1 MKIAMNGT
9 SIMNTPSSD
18 IRTSTK
24 DFIAKLYDADENVR
38 ICAALR
44 LGKLGRADHAAVP
57 ALLGLLR
64 RGTVTDRRV
73 AALAL
78 GKIGPPAREAVPAL
92 LEEMGRT
99 CDGGFS
105 NFASE
110 AISKIVPR
118 AAHRRAA

>member
-1 MKIAMNGT
+1 MD
-9 SIMNTPSSD
+9 TPPADS
-18 IRTSTK
+18 RTTTQ
-24 DFIAKLYDADENVR
+24 DFIARLGDADEGVR

-44 LGKLGRADHAAVP
+44 LGRLGREDHAAVP
-57 ALLGLLR
+57 ALVALLR
-64 RGTVTDRRV
+64 GGTMTDRRV

-105 NFASE
+105 NFAAE
-110 AISKIVPR
+110 AISKIAPG
-118 AAHRRAA
+118 AANRRAA

>member
-1 MKIAMNGT
+1 MD
-9 SIMNTPSSD
+9 TPPADS
-18 IRTSTK
+18 RTSTQ
-24 DFIAKLYDADENVR
+24 DFIARLGDADEGVR

-44 LGKLGRADHAAVP
+44 LGRLGRAGHAAVP

-64 RGTVTDRRV
+64 GGTVTDRRV

-78 GKIGPPAREAVPAL
+78 GKIGPPAREAVPIL

-105 NFASE
+105 NFAAE
-110 AISKIVPR
+110 AISKIAPGASNR
-118 AAHRRAA
+118 LAA

>member
-1 MKIAMNGT
+1 MT
-9 SIMNTPSSD
+9 TPSAD
-18 IRTSTK
+18 ARTTTK
-24 DFIAKLYDADENVR
+24 DFIAMLGDADEGVR

-44 LGKLGRADHAAVP
+44 LGKIGRADHAAVP
-57 ALLGLLR
+57 ALLGLLK

-78 GKIGPPAREAVPAL
+78 GKIGPPAREAVPVL

-110 AISKIVPR
+110 AISKIAPGVAPR
-118 AAHRRAA
+118 LAA